1 MKEAAARPNTY
12 CKISGIII
20 TAKAGQWQAS
30 DLEPNIRFCLETFGI
45 DRCFFGGDWPVC
57 TLTAPLADWI
67 SALKR
72 IVRDRP
78 LDWQKK
84 LFHDNAVRIYR
95 VQDK

>member
-1 MKEAAARPNTY
+1 
-12 CKISGIII
+12 
-20 TAKAGQWQAS
+20 
-30 DLEPNIRFCLETFGI
+30 
-45 DRCFFGGDWPVC
+45 VC

-67 SALKR
+67 TALKL